1 MVYSIENLKREIRIA
16 LDQNMTSD
24 QLIDTDDIDTL
35 SLEDIIESKI
45 ADAASIVEDMAPAY
59 LLDGGKAFASETVSW
74 ESGAVGY
81 GAGAI
86 QLPDDFLRLLC
97 FSMSDWS
104 RVVTTPIYETDPA
117 YAQQRS
123 RFPGIRGCPEKP
135 VVAIVNRPAGLVL
148 EFYSCTSGEGVKVSN
163 ARYIPVPK
171 VSSGEIEICEK
182 LKPAV
187 VYRAACMVASSVN
200 DGELAAKMLN
210 FSNELI
216 K

>member
-1 MVYSIENLKREIRIA
+1 MVFTVENLKRDIRIA
-16 LDQNMTSD
+16 LDQNMTSE
-24 QLIDTDDIDTL
+24 QLIETDDIDTL

-45 ADAASIVEDMAPAY
+45 ADAARIVETAAPAY

-81 GAGAI
+81 GSGVI
-86 QLPDDFLRLLC
+86 QLPDDFMRLLC

-104 RVVTTPIYETDPA
+104 RVVTVPIYETDPL
-117 YAQQRS
+117 YPQQRS

-135 VVAIVNRPAGLVL
+135 VVAIVNRPAGLYL

-163 ARYIPVPK
+163 ARYIPVPT
-171 VSSGEIEICEK
+171 VRSGEIEICEK
-182 LKPAV
+182 LKSAV
-187 VYRAACMVASSVN
+187 VYHAAYMVALSTNN
-200 DGELAAKMLN
+200 DSLAEKMLN
-210 FSNELI
+210 LGNQLM